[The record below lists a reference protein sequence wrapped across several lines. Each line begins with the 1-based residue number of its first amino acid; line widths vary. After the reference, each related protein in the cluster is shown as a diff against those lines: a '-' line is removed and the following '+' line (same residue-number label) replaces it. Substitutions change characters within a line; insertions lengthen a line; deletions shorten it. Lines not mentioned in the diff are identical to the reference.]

1 MSDKKRESGLFRKKV
16 IDHISSPEDLTAYL
30 KVTSPGVWIVL
41 VAVIALLAGLFAWS
55 MVGSLE
61 TTVDAV
67 VTVEDHKARIVTTGQ
82 SNSAIKENMSFRIDS
97 KEYVIS
103 SVDVDEYGRATAYAE
118 VLLPDGT
125 YVADVVVE
133 QTYPIEFLMESR

>member
-30 KVTSPGVWIVL
+30 KVTNPGVWIVL
-41 VAVIALLAGLFAWS
+41 VAVIALLAGLFVWS
-55 MVGSLE
+55 MVGALE

-82 SNSAIKENMSFRIDS
+82 NNSDIKENMSFRIDS

-103 SVDVDEYGRATAYAE
+103 SVDIDEYGRATAYAE